1 MGAVCL
7 AEGFPCEGFLLL
19 HSQQCQ
25 GLACLSPCAFSSLS
39 ARQLLSHVQ
48 GILTAGRR
56 QALLSLPGVSPRHAP
71 CYREVMELLSL
82 SPQRRGGLEGPRV

>member
-7 AEGFPCEGFLLL
+7 AEGFPCEGSLPL

-25 GLACLSPCAFSSLS
+25 GLACLSPCAFSSPA
-39 ARQLLSHVQ
+39 ARPLLSHVQ
-48 GILTAGRR
+48 GILAAGRP

-71 CYREVMELLSL
+71 CYWEVMELLSL
-82 SPQRRGGLEGPRV
+82 SPQCSGGLEGPHV